1 MFPLQLFFRRVL
13 SGEMCA
19 GWRAH
24 GEKLFLG
31 ITRPPSDEK
40 LGSAARQCGWAM
52 PERFGTHSI
61 RREAARAMLEAGG
74 SFAQLLKAGRWH
86 SSAFR

>member
-19 GWRAH
+19 GGRAH

-31 ITRPPSDEK
+31 IKRPSFDEE
-40 LGSAARQCGWAM
+40 LRGAAKQ
-52 PERFGTHSI
+52 FG
-61 RREAARAMLEAGG
+61 
-74 SFAQLLKAGRWH
+74 
-86 SSAFR
+86 